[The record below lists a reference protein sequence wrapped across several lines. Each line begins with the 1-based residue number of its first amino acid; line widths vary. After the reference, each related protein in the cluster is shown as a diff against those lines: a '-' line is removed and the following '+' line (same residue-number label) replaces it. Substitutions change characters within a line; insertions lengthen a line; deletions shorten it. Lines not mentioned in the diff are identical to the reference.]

1 MTFAY
6 GIPIPIR
13 PPGEAMYT
21 GEPGWLELMDG
32 LLTLALRGLGEGFRA
47 EQASYVRCRQQPDGG
62 FPGRRGGGDPY
73 YTEFAVR
80 LLVALDPDS
89 AALRLTAGYL
99 AHAVPPPRDAVQV
112 FSLLHA
118 AWLLAGA
125 GCETPLD
132 PVPCREVLEA
142 QRLPTG
148 GLGRVGSGL
157 VSVTQT
163 FVGGLGWELLGEPM
177 PRRKAAEAALRQLQG
192 TGGGF
197 GEQPGETREQ
207 TSATAGAVCFLLPT
221 AALPAAQAQ
230 RAGDFLL
237 AQQTPGGGFLAHPD
251 APAEDLLS
259 THNALI
265 ALSLLDRLR
274 EADLPGVARYLRATA
289 RRGGGFAACA
299 EDPETDLEYTY
310 YGAATLALLRAMQE

>member
-1 MTFAY
+1 MR
-6 GIPIPIR
+6 IR
-13 PPGEAMYT
+13 
-21 GEPGWLELMDG
+21 EPGWLELMDG
-32 LLTLALRGLGEGFRA
+32 LLALALQRLSEGFQR
-47 EQASYVRCRQQPDGG
+47 EQAAYVRCRQQPDGG
-62 FPGRRGGGDPY
+62 FPGRRGGSDPY

-80 LLVALDPDS
+80 LLVALDPDP

-99 AHAVPPPRDAVQV
+99 AHVAPPPRDAVQV

-118 AWLLAGA
+118 ARLLAGA
-125 GCETPLD
+125 GCPVVRD
-132 PVPCREVLEA
+132 PSPWREVLEA

-148 GLGRVGSGL
+148 GLGRVGGGH

-163 FVGGLGWELLGEPM
+163 FVGALGWELLGEPM
-177 PRRKAAEAALRQLQG
+177 PRREAAEAALCPLQG

-207 TSATAGAVCFLLPT
+207 TSATAGAVCFLMP
-221 AALPAAQAQ
+221 AQALPAAEAR

-237 AQQTPGGGFLAHPD
+237 AQQTPAGGFRAHPD
-251 APAEDLLS
+251 APADDLLS

-265 ALSLLDRLR
+265 ALSLLDRLG
-274 EADLPGVARYLRATA
+274 EADLSGVARHLRATA
-289 RRGGGFAACA
+289 RPEGGFAACA